1 MKIKDVMTVDVLT
14 VPTGKT
20 LKETAQILASTGISG
35 LIVVDDDRKVVGV
48 ISEADILFKE
58 RSPERRR
65 GGSFAWLF
73 FPDMLENEA
82 KLDAR
87 TAGEAMSSPAITI
100 GPDRPVGEA
109 AARMLDD
116 AVNRLPVV
124 GEDGELLGI
133 VTRADLVRA
142 FTRSDGEIEM
152 EIRKELIEPDLLAPA
167 HRPRGRGA
175 RGRGHRRGRGRHEER
190 CGAPARA
197 DRAGPGR
204 RLGRVQAHL
213 EGRGDRPL
221 DSGNLPGR
229 CTPSGSGR
237 FRNGS

>member
-1 MKIKDVMTVDVLT
+1 MKIKDVMTEDVLT

-20 LKETAQILASTGISG
+20 LKETAQLLADTGISG
-35 LIVVDDDRKVVGV
+35 LPVTDDDGNVVGV

-58 RSPERRR
+58 RSPDKRR

-73 FPDMLENEA
+73 FPDTLENEA

-109 AARMLDD
+109 AAKMLDE

-124 GEDGELLGI
+124 DEEDNLVGI

-142 FTRSDGEIEM
+142 FTRSDGEIEA
-152 EIRKELIEPDLLAPA
+152 EIRKELIGRTFWLQPADL
-167 HRPRGRGA
+167 
-175 RGRGHRRGRGRHEER
+175 
-190 CGAPARA
+190 
-197 DRAGPGR
+197 D
-204 RLGRVQAHL
+204 VVV
-213 EGRGDRPL
+213 
-221 DSGNLPGR
+221 
-229 CTPSGSGR
+229 
-237 FRNGS
+237 RNGEVTVGGVVDTKSDAELLPELISQVPGVVSVESTLTWKVAANVH

>member
-1 MKIKDVMTVDVLT
+1 MKIKDVMTEDVLT

-20 LKETAQILASTGISG
+20 LKETAQILATTGISG

-58 RSPERRR
+58 RSPEKRR

-109 AARMLDD
+109 AAKMLDE

-124 GEDGELLGI
+124 DEEGELLGI

-152 EIRKELIEPDLLAPA
+152 EIRKELISRTFWLQPTDLDVQVSE
-167 HRPRGRGA
+167 G
-175 RGRGHRRGRGRHEER
+175 EVTV
-190 CGAPARA
+190 
-197 DRAGPGR
+197 AGEVDTKSDAELLPELIAQVPGVVSVESK
-204 RLGRVQAHL
+204 LTWKVAANVH
-213 EGRGDRPL
+213 
-221 DSGNLPGR
+221 
-229 CTPSGSGR
+229 
-237 FRNGS
+237 

>member
-14 VPTGKT
+14 VPTSKT
-20 LKETAQILASTGISG
+20 LKETAQVLADTGISG
-35 LIVVDDDRKVVGV
+35 LPVTDDDGTVIGV

-73 FPDMLENEA
+73 FPDMIENEA

-124 GEDGELLGI
+124 DEAGKLVGI

-142 FTRSDGEIEM
+142 FTRSDGEIEL
-152 EIRKELIEPDLLAPA
+152 EIRKELISRTFWLQPTDLEVLV
-167 HRPRGRGA
+167 RGGEVTVGGEVDTKSDA
-175 RGRGHRRGRGRHEER
+175 ELLPELI
-190 CGAPARA
+190 AQV
-197 DRAGPGR
+197 PG
-204 RLGRVQAHL
+204 VVSV
-213 EGRGDRPL
+213 
-221 DSGNLPGR
+221 DSKLTWKVAANVH
-229 CTPSGSGR
+229 
-237 FRNGS
+237 

>member
-1 MKIKDVMTVDVLT
+1 MKVKEVMTVDVLT

-35 LIVVDDDRKVVGV
+35 LPVTDDDGNVVGV

-73 FPDMLENEA
+73 FPDMIENEA

-87 TAGEAMSSPAITI
+87 TAGEAMSSPAVTI

-124 GEDGELLGI
+124 DEEGKLVGI

-152 EIRKELIEPDLLAPA
+152 EIRKELISRTFWLQPTDLEVLV
-167 HRPRGRGA
+167 RGGEVTVTGEVDTKSDA
-175 RGRGHRRGRGRHEER
+175 ELLPELI
-190 CGAPARA
+190 AQV
-197 DRAGPGR
+197 PG
-204 RLGRVQAHL
+204 VVSV
-213 EGRGDRPL
+213 
-221 DSGNLPGR
+221 DSKLTWKVAANVH
-229 CTPSGSGR
+229 
-237 FRNGS
+237 

>member
-20 LKETAQILASTGISG
+20 LKETAQILATTGISG

-48 ISEADILFKE
+48 ISEGDILFKE
-58 RSPERRR
+58 RSPEKRR
-65 GGSFAWLF
+65 GGGFAWLF

-109 AARMLDD
+109 AAKMLDE

-124 GEDGELLGI
+124 AEEGELLGI

-142 FTRSDGEIEM
+142 FTRSDAEIEM
-152 EIRKELIEPDLLAPA
+152 EIRKELISRTFWLQPTDLEVEV
-167 HRPRGRGA
+167 
-175 RGRGHRRGRGRHEER
+175 HEGEVTV
-190 CGAPARA
+190 
-197 DRAGPGR
+197 AGEVDTKSDAELLPELIAQVPG
-204 RLGRVQAHL
+204 VVSV
-213 EGRGDRPL
+213 E
-221 DSGNLPGR
+221 SNLTWKVAANVR
-229 CTPSGSGR
+229 
-237 FRNGS
+237 

>member
-1 MKIKDVMTVDVLT
+1 MKISDVMTEDVLT

-20 LKETAQILASTGISG
+20 LKETAQLLADTGISG
-35 LIVVDDDRKVVGV
+35 LPVTDDDGNVVGV

-73 FPDMLENEA
+73 FPDMVENEA

-124 GEDGELLGI
+124 DADGKLLGI

-142 FTRSDGEIEM
+142 FTRSDSEIEM
-152 EIRKELIEPDLLAPA
+152 EIRKELIGRTFWLQPGDLDVQVREGEVTVAGEVDTKSDADLLPELIAQV
-167 HRPRGRGA
+167 
-175 RGRGHRRGRGRHEER
+175 
-190 CGAPARA
+190 
-197 DRAGPGR
+197 PG
-204 RLGRVQAHL
+204 VVSV
-213 EGRGDRPL
+213 
-221 DSGNLPGR
+221 DSKLTWKVAANVH
-229 CTPSGSGR
+229 
-237 FRNGS
+237 

>member
-1 MKIKDVMTVDVLT
+1 MKIKDVMTEDVLT

-58 RSPERRR
+58 RSPEKRR

-100 GPDRPVGEA
+100 GPERPVGEA
-109 AARMLDD
+109 AAKMLDE

-124 GEDGELLGI
+124 DEEGDLVGI

-152 EIRKELIEPDLLAPA
+152 EIRKELIGRTFWLQPTDLDVQV
-167 HRPRGRGA
+167 REG
-175 RGRGHRRGRGRHEER
+175 EVTV
-190 CGAPARA
+190 
-197 DRAGPGR
+197 AGEVDTKSDAELLPELIAQVPG
-204 RLGRVQAHL
+204 VVSV
-213 EGRGDRPL
+213 
-221 DSGNLPGR
+221 DSKLTWKVAANVH
-229 CTPSGSGR
+229 
-237 FRNGS
+237 

>member
-20 LKETAQILASTGISG
+20 LKETAQILATTGISG
-35 LIVVDDDRKVVGV
+35 LVVVDDDRKVVGV

-73 FPDMLENEA
+73 FPDMIENEA

-109 AARMLDD
+109 AAKMLDD
-116 AVNRLPVV
+116 AINRLPVV
-124 GEDGELLGI
+124 DDDGELLGI

-152 EIRKELIEPDLLAPA
+152 EIRKELISRTFWLQPTDLAVEV
-167 HRPRGRGA
+167 REG
-175 RGRGHRRGRGRHEER
+175 EVTV
-190 CGAPARA
+190 
-197 DRAGPGR
+197 AGEVDTKSDAELLPELIAQVPG
-204 RLGRVQAHL
+204 VVSV
-213 EGRGDRPL
+213 
-221 DSGNLPGR
+221 DSKLTWKVAANVH
-229 CTPSGSGR
+229 
-237 FRNGS
+237 

>member
-1 MKIKDVMTVDVLT
+1 MKIREVMTEDVLT
-14 VPTGKT
+14 VPTGKS
-20 LKETAQILASTGISG
+20 LKETAKLLADTGISG
-35 LIVVDDDRKVVGV
+35 LPVTDDDGNVIGV

-73 FPDMLENEA
+73 FPDMVENEA

-124 GEDGELLGI
+124 DDEGKLVGI

-152 EIRKELIEPDLLAPA
+152 EIRKELISRTFWLQPTDLEVLVREGEVTVSGEVDTKSDAELLPDLIAQV
-167 HRPRGRGA
+167 
-175 RGRGHRRGRGRHEER
+175 
-190 CGAPARA
+190 
-197 DRAGPGR
+197 PGVVSVESK
-204 RLGRVQAHL
+204 LTWKVAANVH
-213 EGRGDRPL
+213 
-221 DSGNLPGR
+221 
-229 CTPSGSGR
+229 
-237 FRNGS
+237 

>member
-20 LKETAQILASTGISG
+20 LKETAQILATTGISG
-35 LIVVDDDRKVVGV
+35 LVVVDDDRKVVGV

-109 AARMLDD
+109 AAKMLDD
-116 AVNRLPVV
+116 AINRLPVV
-124 GEDGELLGI
+124 DDDGELLGI

-152 EIRKELIEPDLLAPA
+152 EIRKELISRTFWLQPTDLAVEV
-167 HRPRGRGA
+167 REG
-175 RGRGHRRGRGRHEER
+175 EVTV
-190 CGAPARA
+190 
-197 DRAGPGR
+197 AGEVDTKSDAELLPELIAQVPG
-204 RLGRVQAHL
+204 VVSV
-213 EGRGDRPL
+213 
-221 DSGNLPGR
+221 DSKLTWKVAANVH
-229 CTPSGSGR
+229 
-237 FRNGS
+237 

>member
-20 LKETAQILASTGISG
+20 LKETAEILADTGISG
-35 LIVVDDDRKVVGV
+35 LPVTGDDGEVVGV
-48 ISEADILFKE
+48 ISEGDILFKE

-73 FPDMLENEA
+73 FPDLIENEA

-100 GPDRPVGEA
+100 APGRPLGEA
-109 AARMLDD
+109 AARMLDE

-124 GEDGELLGI
+124 DEAGELVGI

-142 FTRSDGEIEM
+142 FTRSDGEVED
-152 EIRKELIEPDLLAPA
+152 EIRKELISRTFWLRPGELDVTVHEGEVTIAGEVDTKSDAELLPELIAQVP
-167 HRPRGRGA
+167 GVVSVESKLTWKVGA
-175 RGRGHRRGRGRHEER
+175 NV
-190 CGAPARA
+190 P
-197 DRAGPGR
+197 
-204 RLGRVQAHL
+204 
-213 EGRGDRPL
+213 
-221 DSGNLPGR
+221 
-229 CTPSGSGR
+229 
-237 FRNGS
+237 

>member
-1 MKIKDVMTVDVLT
+1 M
-14 VPTGKT
+14 
-20 LKETAQILASTGISG
+20 
-35 LIVVDDDRKVVGV
+35 

-73 FPDMLENEA
+73 FPDMIENEA

-87 TAGEAMSSPAITI
+87 TAGEAMSSPAVTI

-124 GEDGELLGI
+124 DDDGKLVGI

-142 FTRSDGEIEM
+142 FTRSDGEIET
-152 EIRKELIEPDLLAPA
+152 EIRKELISRTFWLQPTDLEVEV
-167 HRPRGRGA
+167 RGG
-175 RGRGHRRGRGRHEER
+175 EVTV
-190 CGAPARA
+190 
-197 DRAGPGR
+197 AGEVDTKSDAELLPELIAQVPG
-204 RLGRVQAHL
+204 VVSV
-213 EGRGDRPL
+213 
-221 DSGNLPGR
+221 DSKLTWKVAANVH
-229 CTPSGSGR
+229 
-237 FRNGS
+237 

>member
-1 MKIKDVMTVDVLT
+1 MKIREVMTEDVLT

-20 LKETAQILASTGISG
+20 LKETAQLLADTGISG
-35 LIVVDDDRKVVGV
+35 LPVIDDDGNVIGV

-73 FPDMLENEA
+73 FPEMIENEA

-87 TAGEAMSSPAITI
+87 TAGEAMSSPAVTI

-116 AVNRLPVV
+116 AVNRLPVIDD
-124 GEDGELLGI
+124 DGKLVGI

-152 EIRKELIEPDLLAPA
+152 EIRKELISRTFWLQPTDLDVSVL
-167 HRPRGRGA
+167 GG
-175 RGRGHRRGRGRHEER
+175 EVTV
-190 CGAPARA
+190 
-197 DRAGPGR
+197 AGEVDTKSDAELLPELIGQVPGVVSVESK
-204 RLGRVQAHL
+204 LTWKVAANVH
-213 EGRGDRPL
+213 
-221 DSGNLPGR
+221 
-229 CTPSGSGR
+229 
-237 FRNGS
+237 

>member
-1 MKIKDVMTVDVLT
+1 MKIKDVMTEDVLT
-14 VPTGKT
+14 VPTGKS
-20 LKETAQILASTGISG
+20 LKETAKLLADTGISG
-35 LIVVDDDRKVVGV
+35 LPVTDDDGNVVGV
-48 ISEADILFKE
+48 ISEGDILFKE

-73 FPDMLENEA
+73 FPEMVENEA

-124 GEDGELLGI
+124 DADGKLLGI

-142 FTRSDGEIEM
+142 FTRSDSEIEM
-152 EIRKELIEPDLLAPA
+152 EIRKELISRTFWLQPGDLDVQVRDGEVTVAGEVDTKSDADLLPELIAQV
-167 HRPRGRGA
+167 
-175 RGRGHRRGRGRHEER
+175 
-190 CGAPARA
+190 
-197 DRAGPGR
+197 PG
-204 RLGRVQAHL
+204 VVSV
-213 EGRGDRPL
+213 
-221 DSGNLPGR
+221 DSKLTWKVAANVH
-229 CTPSGSGR
+229 
-237 FRNGS
+237 

>member
-20 LKETAQILASTGISG
+20 LKETAQILATTGISG

-48 ISEADILFKE
+48 ISEGDILFKE
-58 RSPERRR
+58 RSPEKRR
-65 GGSFAWLF
+65 GGGFAWLF

-109 AARMLDD
+109 AAKMLDE

-124 GEDGELLGI
+124 DEEGELLGI

-142 FTRSDGEIEM
+142 FTRSDAEIEM
-152 EIRKELIEPDLLAPA
+152 EIRKELISRTFWLQPTDLEVEV
-167 HRPRGRGA
+167 
-175 RGRGHRRGRGRHEER
+175 HEGEVTV
-190 CGAPARA
+190 
-197 DRAGPGR
+197 AGEVDTKSDAELLPELIAQVPG
-204 RLGRVQAHL
+204 VVSV
-213 EGRGDRPL
+213 E
-221 DSGNLPGR
+221 SNLTWKVAANVR
-229 CTPSGSGR
+229 
-237 FRNGS
+237 

>member
-1 MKIKDVMTVDVLT
+1 MKVKEVMTVDVLT

-20 LKETAQILASTGISG
+20 LKETAQILARTGISG
-35 LIVVDDDRKVVGV
+35 LPVTDDDGNVVGV

-73 FPDMLENEA
+73 FPDMIENEA

-87 TAGEAMSSPAITI
+87 TAGEAMSSPAVTI

-124 GEDGELLGI
+124 DDDGNLVGI

-142 FTRSDGEIEM
+142 FTRSDGEIET
-152 EIRKELIEPDLLAPA
+152 EIRKELISRTFWLQPTDLEVEVSS
-167 HRPRGRGA
+167 G
-175 RGRGHRRGRGRHEER
+175 EVTV
-190 CGAPARA
+190 
-197 DRAGPGR
+197 AGEVDTKSDAELLPELIAQVPG
-204 RLGRVQAHL
+204 VVSV
-213 EGRGDRPL
+213 
-221 DSGNLPGR
+221 DSKLTWKVAANVH
-229 CTPSGSGR
+229 
-237 FRNGS
+237 

>member
-35 LIVVDDDRKVVGV
+35 LVVVDDDRKVVGV

-58 RSPERRR
+58 RSPEKRR

-109 AARMLDD
+109 AAKMLDD

-124 GEDGELLGI
+124 DDEGDLLGI

-142 FTRSDGEIEM
+142 FTRSDSEIEM
-152 EIRKELIEPDLLAPA
+152 EIRKELISRTFWLQPTDLDVEV
-167 HRPRGRGA
+167 REG
-175 RGRGHRRGRGRHEER
+175 EVTV
-190 CGAPARA
+190 
-197 DRAGPGR
+197 AGEVDTKSDAELLPELIAQVPGVVSVESK
-204 RLGRVQAHL
+204 LTWKVAAAA
-213 EGRGDRPL
+213 
-221 DSGNLPGR
+221 N
-229 CTPSGSGR
+229 
-237 FRNGS
+237 

>member
-1 MKIKDVMTVDVLT
+1 MKIKEVMTEDVLT

-20 LKETAQILASTGISG
+20 LKETAQLLADTGISG
-35 LIVVDDDRKVVGV
+35 LPVTDDDGKVIGV

-73 FPDMLENEA
+73 FPDMVENEA

-87 TAGEAMSSPAITI
+87 TAGEAMSSPAVTI

-116 AVNRLPVV
+116 AVNRLPVIDEEGKLV
-124 GEDGELLGI
+124 GI

-142 FTRSDGEIEM
+142 FTRSDSEIEM
-152 EIRKELIEPDLLAPA
+152 EIRKELISRTFWLQPTDL
-167 HRPRGRGA
+167 
-175 RGRGHRRGRGRHEER
+175 EVVVI
-190 CGAPARA
+190 
-197 DRAGPGR
+197 AGEVTVGGEVDTKSDAELLPELIAQVPG
-204 RLGRVQAHL
+204 VVSV
-213 EGRGDRPL
+213 
-221 DSGNLPGR
+221 DSKLTWKVAANVH
-229 CTPSGSGR
+229 
-237 FRNGS
+237 